1 MKYGGR
7 SKKINKNTR
16 KDRGKASRH
25 SGGRLNCSLFWCG
38 NHAEQVL
45 GLGRVGLG
53 MARVCSGVGAPSVDL
68 LVWSWK
74 SGSGHGDFPVVLP
87 IVSHRFVC
95 PTSGENLQAPALTF

>member
-68 LVWSWK
+68 LVWSWTPR
-74 SGSGHGDFPVVLP
+74 SVQGDLPVVP
-87 IVSHRFVC
+87 CIASHSFVRV
-95 PTSGENLQAPALTF
+95 